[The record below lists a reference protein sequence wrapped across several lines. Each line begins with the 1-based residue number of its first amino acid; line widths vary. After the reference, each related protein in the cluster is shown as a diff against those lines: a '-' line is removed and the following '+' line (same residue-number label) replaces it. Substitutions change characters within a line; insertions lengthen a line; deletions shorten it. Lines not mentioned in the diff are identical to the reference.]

1 MTTLLQGSHVLMLV
15 SITVGPYIPLL
26 DAVTVELEL
35 VIVYVFRLERT

>member
-1 MTTLLQGSHVLMLV
+1 MLV